1 MTKDQININLLAA
14 DETPGKLTFLENI
27 SSIVLFK
34 NSSLYPSENH
44 QFYFDNVNNLLLEY
58 DYFRDGSTKL
68 SAIYDYSLII
78 AFIFVSNAHPHNVH
92 RLGVSA

>member
-14 DETPGKLTFLENI
+14 DETPGKLTFLKNI

-34 NSSLYPSENH
+34 NSSLYPSETH

-58 DYFRDGSTKL
+58 DYFRDRSTRL

-78 AFIFVSNAHPHNVH
+78 AFTFVSNAHPHNNH
-92 RLGVSA
+92 RLGVSV